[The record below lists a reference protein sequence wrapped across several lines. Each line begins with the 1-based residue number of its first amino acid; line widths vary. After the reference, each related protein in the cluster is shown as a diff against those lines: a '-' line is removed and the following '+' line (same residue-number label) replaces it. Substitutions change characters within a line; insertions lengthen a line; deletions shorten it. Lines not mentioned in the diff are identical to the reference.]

1 MKEKVNKEFISR
13 EDSEMILFK
22 LYNNLRYKSLFGNQV
37 NMYLTLSNEQA
48 SISRLQINAIDE
60 NDVDYTIEVE
70 ARVYGSSI
78 VNGYTAKII
87 TNVEDPLNSL
97 EFEKKLK
104 FDALLMSDE
113 QDFVANE
120 LLNELIEFI
129 ESSKHYNLKL

>member
-48 SISRLQINAIDE
+48 SIPRLQINAIDE

-78 VNGYTAKII
+78 VNGYTAKVIV
-87 TNVEDPLNSL
+87 NAEDPFNCR
-97 EFEKKLK
+97 EFEEKWK
-104 FDALLMSDE
+104 FDASLMSNE
-113 QDFVANE
+113 QDAVANE
-120 LLNELIEFI
+120 LCDKLIELMDV
-129 ESSKHYNLKL
+129 KTR